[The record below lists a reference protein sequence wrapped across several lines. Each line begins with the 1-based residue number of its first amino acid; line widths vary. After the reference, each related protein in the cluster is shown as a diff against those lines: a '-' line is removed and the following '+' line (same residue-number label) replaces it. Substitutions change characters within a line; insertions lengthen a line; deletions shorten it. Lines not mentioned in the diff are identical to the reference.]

1 METMLAA
8 SEIGED
14 RSSNMVSGYY
24 VVMVPFLLLFL
35 VVPLI
40 VVMIIIIIIIVIILM
55 MMIVKV
61 NTYCSVKRGDPVIY
75 QFSSGWLS
83 EGIVATRT

>member
-1 METMLAA
+1 
-8 SEIGED
+8 
-14 RSSNMVSGYY
+14 
-24 VVMVPFLLLFL
+24 
-35 VVPLI
+35 
-40 VVMIIIIIIIVIILM
+40 M